1 MVKKISGNYPCT
13 DRIDWV
19 DEESG
24 VTLERD
30 CGKCANCQTEI
41 QIIREQ
47 VAELQKR
54 REENQEERAA

>member
-13 DRIDWV
+13 ARINIDQDGFKYQV
-19 DEESG
+19 
-24 VTLERD
+24 D

-47 VAELQKR
+47 IAELQKR